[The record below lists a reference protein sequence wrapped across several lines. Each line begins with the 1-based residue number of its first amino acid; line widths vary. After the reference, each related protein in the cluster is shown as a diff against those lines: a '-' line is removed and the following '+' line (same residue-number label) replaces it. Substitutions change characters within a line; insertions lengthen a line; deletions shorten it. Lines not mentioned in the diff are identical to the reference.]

1 VKQGILRFW
10 DRRWRA
16 VLITVALIAAVIWTL
31 AISRLLSPNY
41 TFRFPRKTQQLQE
54 TPVPI
59 PTLPALG
66 DVAQLLPCAAWQGE
80 G

>member
-66 DVAQLLPCAAWQGE
+66 DVAQRLPGEAWL
-80 G
+80 

>member
-1 VKQGILRFW
+1 VNRIILRFW
-10 DRRWRA
+10 DRNWRA
-16 VLITVALIAAVIWTL
+16 VLITVALIAAAVWTL
-31 AISRLLSPNY
+31 AINRLLSPDY

-66 DVAQLLPCAAWQGE
+66 DVAQLQPGLAWQRE